1 MVRPTAVP
9 GLAGRRGLALVGL
22 TGALL
27 GGIGDVLILGRPC
40 SGRDFDQAA
49 GMVPPHIDPDN
60 KWRSLWNGAA
70 LPERRVQVG
79 TLTGHVGIGL
89 LQWLAMRG
97 ISRTI
102 HAGRE
107 RRIAAAAAAAFAV
120 SGVITHQCCATVI
133 LAYKRATGD
142 ALESNNGAQRSPRS
156 STRLLAVSAAAS
168 LSALAVFSASL
179 TVAALRRR
187 SSAPAGWSAVT
198 PFPCVMATLLSFGV
212 LPAPI
217 GGYARPASIS
227 IGLMTYFA
235 ITAASG
241 QRHATNLRLGRT
253 GS

>member
-1 MVRPTAVP
+1 
-9 GLAGRRGLALVGL
+9 
-22 TGALL
+22 
-27 GGIGDVLILGRPC
+27 
-40 SGRDFDQAA
+40 
-49 GMVPPHIDPDN
+49 MVPPHIDADS
-60 KWRSLWNGAA
+60 KWRSLWNGVA
-70 LPERRVQVG
+70 LPERRIHVG

-107 RRIAAAAAAAFAV
+107 RGIAAAAATAFAV
-120 SGVITHQCCATVI
+120 SGAITHQCCATVI

-142 ALESNNGAQRSPRS
+142 AREWNTGARRSPRS
-156 STRLLAVSAAAS
+156 GTRLLAVSAAAS

-187 SSAPAGWSAVT
+187 SSAPAWWSAVT

-212 LPAPI
+212 LPAPV

-241 QRHATNLRLGRT
+241 RR
-253 GS
+253 